1 VLSVQKSLLGR
12 AAPGATVVYAITV
25 ANVGSGLTIAP
36 IVVTDDLPAT
46 LIFQQVNAVGWSCTA
61 APPRVTCTYGAMLAP
76 GQIST
81 PVRITVTVNA
91 PVGAQ
96 IDNVAVANSGSSSAT
111 GENDMRVAD
120 RAAPA
125 PAMAPWTLLAAVGLL
140 IAIAARRR

>member
-1 VLSVQKSLLGR
+1 VLSVQKSLQGR

-25 ANVGSGLTIAP
+25 ANVGSGLTVAP

-46 LIFQQVNAVGWSCTA
+46 LIFQQVNAVGWNCTA
-61 APPRVTCTYGAMLAP
+61 APPRVTCTYSSMLAP

-81 PVRITVTVNA
+81 PIRITVTVNA
-91 PVGAQ
+91 PAGAQ
-96 IDNVAVANSGSSSAT
+96 IDNMAVANSGSSSAT

-125 PAMAPWTLLAAVGLL
+125 PAMSPWALLAAVGLL